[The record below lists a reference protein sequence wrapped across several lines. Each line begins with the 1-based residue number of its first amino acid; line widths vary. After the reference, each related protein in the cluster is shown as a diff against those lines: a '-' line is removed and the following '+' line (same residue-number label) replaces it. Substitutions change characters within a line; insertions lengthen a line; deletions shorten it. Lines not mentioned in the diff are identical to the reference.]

1 MSTPTPTLKP
11 VSLRVR
17 SRHLYYVQSILEV
30 IGAQDVRVTEHAAG
44 WVHLR
49 CTVPERAID
58 ELPHDPDEQDAT

>member
-1 MSTPTPTLKP
+1 MSTPPPTHKF

-17 SRHLYYVQSILEV
+17 SRQLYYVRSILEV
-30 IGAQDVRVTEHAAG
+30 IGAQDVRVIKQAAG

-58 ELPHDPDEQDAT
+58 ELPHDPDEQNAT

>member
-1 MSTPTPTLKP
+1 MSTPPPTHKS

-17 SRHLYYVQSILEV
+17 SRHLYYVQSILEA
-30 IGAQDVRVTEHAAG
+30 IGAQDVKVTGHAAG

-58 ELPHDPDEQDAT
+58 ELPHEPDEQDAT